1 MDTVG
6 AIKFSIPPRS
16 PDFNSAENIS
26 NYFKIEVRTQ
36 AFRKT
41 INYETLNQFFVR
53 VKHTLENTLTIYI
66 VKTIESMSERMLMV
80 FK

>member
-16 PDFNSAENIS
+16 PYFNSTENIS

-36 AFRKT
+36 DFRKT
-41 INYETLNQFFVR
+41 INYETLKLFFLR
-53 VKHTLENTLTIYI
+53 VKHTLENTLTKYI
-66 VKTIESMSERMLMV
+66 VKTIESMSTRTLMV